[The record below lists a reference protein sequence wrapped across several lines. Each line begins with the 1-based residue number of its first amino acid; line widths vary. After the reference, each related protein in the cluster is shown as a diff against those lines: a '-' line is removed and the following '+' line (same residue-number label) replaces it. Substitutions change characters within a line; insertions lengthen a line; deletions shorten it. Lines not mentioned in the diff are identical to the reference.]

1 MFWRNAEDANK
12 EAQKRI
18 EMHREAAGIIP
29 AVINVIRRFDGK
41 VYNRRF
47 QGALQEETG
56 KNVYADKMEY
66 YIEVYMWFNGRH
78 INLARIKNEE
88 LIDGKRIPAGKM
100 IESARGYQSSHLK
113 TAYEIETSLQQVEQC
128 KTYLQEM
135 KEKIENFTAKIP
147 SDVREIYNIPLYVR
161 FS

>member
-18 EMHREAAGIIP
+18 EMYREAAGIIP
-29 AVINVIRRFDGK
+29 AVINAIHRFDGK
-41 VYNRRF
+41 VYNCRF
-47 QGALQEETG
+47 QNALQEEA
-56 KNVYADKMEY
+56 KNVYANKTEY

-78 INLARIKNEE
+78 INLARIKTEE

-128 KTYLQEM
+128 KAYLREM

-147 SDVREIYNIPLYVR
+147 GDVREIYNIPLYVR